1 MFRHI
6 SAALYD
12 VAEGAL
18 IISAHYKFEMDLTS
32 FLLIAAG
39 NPRWSSF
46 YCKRG
51 IELATRLTNATPAEH
66 IVIGN
71 SSAALDVAAGVLT
84 NSAHYK
90 FEMDLTSFPLIA
102 AAKPSWSSFVSDR
115 GIELASLTESAVK
128 PSWSS
133 FVCERGST
141 AEHYEP
147 QKQFSCVIEP
157 ATLLQPATSPIQDFC
172 STVRSFDHSFNE
184 I

>member
-51 IELATRLTNATPAEH
+51 IELAPRLTNATPAEH
-66 IVIGN
+66 IVVGN
-71 SSAALDVAAGVLT
+71 SSAAHLAAGVLT

-128 PSWSS
+128 P
-133 FVCERGST
+133 
-141 AEHYEP
+141 
-147 QKQFSCVIEP
+147 
-157 ATLLQPATSPIQDFC
+157 
-172 STVRSFDHSFNE
+172 
-184 I
+184 

>member
-6 SAALYD
+6 SAALYG

-51 IELATRLTNATPAEH
+51 IELAPRLTNATPAEH
-66 IVIGN
+66 IVVGK
-71 SSAALDVAAGVLT
+71 SSAAHAEGVLI

-90 FEMDLTSFPLIA
+90 FEMDLTSSPLMA
-102 AAKPSWSSFVSDR
+102 AAKPSGYSLFYERV
-115 GIELASLTESAVK
+115 IELVTLFSSARK
-128 PSWSS
+128 PSWSIHGPLPS
-133 FVCERGST
+133 
-141 AEHYEP
+141 A
-147 QKQFSCVIEP
+147 IE
-157 ATLLQPATSPIQDFC
+157 A
-172 STVRSFDHSFNE
+172 
-184 I
+184 